1 MPALF
6 QPTVGPK
13 ERLVGPGH
21 HVRRPH
27 DDGAIAGRA
36 GVRLGTARDVTNGEV
51 SSPRTGLGTWHRGQ
65 TLHPQW
71 DMPSAVGTLRAS
83 PGHETDSSPLLS
95 AATPAPPRRFRPW
108 TVDHTARSMGIDC
121 SGPEPTRGLSHRTI
135 PATHARPRP
144 APSNS
149 SSPVPP
155 AQLPQRNLPPPENTG
170 PGSRVQQLPG
180 PVASPGALSS
190 APRAHTCSQHMEWD
204 SDEAHLLHGVLLLQ
218 ELSSRSVDL
227 GAGEVVNLQALDDL
241 PLAVLAD
248 GREGGDDALGHTIGA
263 VGHD

>member
-1 MPALF
+1 M
-6 QPTVGPK
+6 
-13 ERLVGPGH
+13 
-21 HVRRPH
+21 RRPH

-65 TLHPQW
+65 TLHPQR

-95 AATPAPPRRFRPW
+95 AAAPAPPRRFRPW

-135 PATHARPRP
+135 PATHARPHP

-149 SSPVPP
+149 SSPGPP
-155 AQLPQRNLPPPENTG
+155 AQLPQRNLPPPKTQVPAAAYSSCRDLLPAQG
-170 PGSRVQQLPG
+170 RSAQHPGLT
-180 PVASPGALSS
+180 
-190 APRAHTCSQHMEWD
+190 RAHSTWSGTQMRPISCT
-204 SDEAHLLHGVLLLQ
+204 ACF
-218 ELSSRSVDL
+218 SSRSSAAEASIL
-227 GAGEVVNLQALDDL
+227 AREKSSISRPWTIFHSPFSLTAGKEEMM
-241 PLAVLAD
+241 PS
-248 GREGGDDALGHTIGA
+248 GTP
-263 VGHD
+263 